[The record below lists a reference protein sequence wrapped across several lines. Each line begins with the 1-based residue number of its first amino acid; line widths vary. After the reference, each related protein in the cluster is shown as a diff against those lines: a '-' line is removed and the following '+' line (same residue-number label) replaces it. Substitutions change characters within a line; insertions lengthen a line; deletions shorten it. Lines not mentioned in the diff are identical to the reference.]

1 MLNFLKSVFNNK
13 SIDDYIH
20 QLKIISNDKGEYSN
34 IKPLDNDIRIKGNK
48 MLKLIQDIEYQTKNS
63 KDSNLYYKFAIAYK
77 NYTSWYITG
86 ENKEQYLLKTTSLL
100 EKSIELSEN
109 NIKAKEL
116 LGKLLINEKLI
127 RDLNKGQIILN
138 ELKSRNELSSPFTSV
153 LKKAEKQIKIDQNYN
168 FCKFKDPSPAVFR
181 EERILFRALIKK
193 YKKEKNI
200 KELEETLNHFYT
212 LGILVTM
219 CYGNSDCN
227 SDTSEIKYEK
237 AILIIK
243 KNCKRIRYT
252 FTENGYISNSSFL
265 SSSDWKHFDFVFGKS
280 KKNITMPI
288 HTLSATFRDSR

>member
-1 MLNFLKSVFNNK
+1 MLNFLKSFFNNK
-13 SIDDYIH
+13 SIDDYIT
-20 QLKIISNDKGEYSN
+20 QLKIISNGVGEYSN

-48 MLKLIQDIEYQTKNS
+48 MLKLIQDIEYQTKKS
-63 KDSNLYYKFAIAYK
+63 KDSTLYYEFAIAYN
-77 NYTSWYITG
+77 NYTSWYISG
-86 ENKEQYLLKTTSLL
+86 ENRKQYLLKTTSLL
-100 EKSIELSEN
+100 EKSIDLSEN

-116 LGKLLINEKLI
+116 LGKLLISEKLI
-127 RDLNKGQIILN
+127 TDLNKGQMILN
-138 ELKSRNELSSPFTSV
+138 ELKSKNELSSHLNP
-153 LKKAEKQIKIDQNYN
+153 LLQQAEKQIKMDHNYN
-168 FCKFKDPSPAVFR
+168 FCKFKDPSPAVFK

-227 SDTSEIKYEK
+227 SATSGIKYEQ

-252 FTENGYISNSSFL
+252 FCENGYISNSSFL
-265 SSSDWKHFDFVFGKS
+265 SPTDWKNFDFVFGKS
-280 KKNITMPI
+280 DKNITI
-288 HTLSATFRDSR
+288 T